1 MNRTMITAMNTMNQL
16 QKQLDIISHNIANAQ
31 TTGYKRRE
39 ASFGELLVQQFNN
52 QPNNR
57 AEVGRMTP
65 MGVRHGVGAKLSQ
78 VRVNLDQGS
87 LVSTGRLLDFAITR
101 EDQYFKVLSER
112 GNRLNITYTR
122 DGAFYLSPITDDE
135 VQLVTSQ
142 GDPVLDE
149 NDNPI
154 VFSGNFKDITL
165 NERGMLTVTNENG
178 TVQTISLGIVR
189 INKPQ
194 FLQQI
199 GDNLYSLPE
208 NFAQLNVAEED
219 ILINLTGLERDSIA
233 LVQQSL
239 EQSNVNIGDE
249 LTKMMQT
256 QRAYQF
262 QARAITLAD
271 QMQGLVNGLR

>member
-1 MNRTMITAMNTMNQL
+1 MITAMNTMNQL

-101 EDQYFKVLSER
+101 EDQYFKVLTER

-122 DGAFYLSPITDDE
+122 DGAFYLSPINDDE

-154 VFSGNFKDITL
+154 VFSGNFKDIIL